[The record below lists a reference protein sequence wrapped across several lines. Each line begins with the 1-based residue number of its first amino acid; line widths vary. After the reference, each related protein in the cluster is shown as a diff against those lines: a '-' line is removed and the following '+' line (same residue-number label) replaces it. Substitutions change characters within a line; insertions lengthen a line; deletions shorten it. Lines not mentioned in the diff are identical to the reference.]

1 MPTMT
6 SSLAY
11 LTSGLPGI
19 GGLIKQR
26 AEDFLV
32 EELPLYNAAGEGEHM
47 FVMIE
52 KRGQTT
58 SDVMRRVA
66 KLFHVPRSEV
76 GYAGL
81 KDKHAITR
89 QLLSV
94 HLPDSSND
102 EKFLGRFEYTPF
114 KLLWA
119 RRHHNKLRRG
129 HLVGNRFVI
138 HIRGVDAHDAV
149 RAGEVLDHLGKT
161 GVPNYVGQQRFGYR
175 QTNHELGRLLALG
188 RWQQMLDLMLGR
200 PIDTDSPA
208 TRAGRDA
215 YDRGDF
221 SAALEAW
228 PKQLRHDRQ
237 ALDALR
243 QGKGP
248 RDAVMS
254 IDNHQRE
261 FLISA
266 LQSAMFNDVL
276 DQRVRDGLFSRLV
289 EGDLAFKH
297 DNRSVF
303 SVDEATAAVEN
314 ASGGRVQRLEISPS
328 GPMWGAD
335 MIEPSAR
342 PLEWESHVLE
352 RYDLSRAVLK
362 QADHIPAYGSRRAMR
377 IILRSPEVTGGADEH
392 GPYVRLVFDLTRGSF
407 ATVVLREIMKKDG
420 ENESDRVT
428 PEVDALS

>member
-1 MPTMT
+1 MPSMT

-11 LTSGLPGI
+11 LTAGLPGI
-19 GGLIKQR
+19 GGVIKQR

-32 EELPLYNAAGEGEHM
+32 DELPLYDAVGEGEHM

-58 SDVMRRVA
+58 TDVMRRVA

-81 KDKHAITR
+81 KDKHAVTR
-89 QLLSV
+89 QQLSV
-94 HLPDSSND
+94 HLPDPSND

-129 HLVGNRFVI
+129 HLAGNRFVI
-138 HIRGVDAHDAV
+138 HIRSVDPTAAV
-149 RAGEVLDHLGKT
+149 RAREVVDHLVKT
-161 GVPNYVGQQRFGYR
+161 GVPNYVGRQRFGYR
-175 QTNHELGRLLALG
+175 QTNHELGRLLALS
-188 RWQQMLDLMLGR
+188 RWQPMLDLMLGG

-208 TRAGRDA
+208 TREGRDA

-221 SAALEAW
+221 SAALEVW
-228 PKQLRHDRQ
+228 PMQLRHDRQ

-248 RDAVMS
+248 RQAIMS

-276 DQRVRDGLFSRLV
+276 DQRSRDGLFSRLV

-303 SVDEATAAVEN
+303 GVDRATAEVEN
-314 ASGGRVQRLEISPS
+314 AAGGRFQRLEISPS

-335 MIEPSAR
+335 MTEPTGR
-342 PLEWESHVLE
+342 PLEWELRVLD
-352 RYDLSRAVLK
+352 RYGLSRAVLK

-377 IILRSPEVTGGADEH
+377 VILRSPEVSGGADEH
-392 GPYVRLVFDLTRGSF
+392 GSYVRLVFDLTRGSF

-420 ENESDRVT
+420 ENESPRSRPQMDDV
-428 PEVDALS
+428 S